1 MSIPIIIKDG
11 FNSPHSKASLNITS
25 RDGLMTEDGTESE
38 ATSLQKETDFQ
49 HDQLIQNL
57 VPE

>member
-25 RDGLMTEDGTESE
+25 RDGQMTEDASE
-38 ATSLQKETDFQ
+38 CETSSLPQEVEFK